1 MDRYEIF
8 SSVSQASQAS
18 PDKDLGAVK
27 QWYWRLVGKNNKIVA
42 QSEGYNRRSQAIA
55 AVDRVRVIAQT
66 TAVVENLGRG
76 DG

>member
-8 SSVSQASQAS
+8 KEATPNPAPAEFV
-18 PDKDLGAVK
+18 P

-42 QSEGYNRRSQAIA
+42 VSEGYNRRSQAIK
-55 AVDRVRVIAQT
+55 AVERVRVIAQT

-76 DG
+76 TE